1 MDKTKVYKIFS
12 IVLKTIVLLLSFG
25 YIYYKIFYNQDIDK
39 IRTSVQLAYGS
50 KTFVWYLLY
59 VLFLMPVNWGIETVK
74 WRYMILKIER
84 ITFYKSLKA
93 VLVGITF
100 SSFTPNRV
108 GDYFGRA
115 LMLENSGKQEGFLI
129 TIIGSIAQTIITIV
143 AGTIGII
150 WLKNFFFIHVFSLAY
165 ISYYILIIILIF
177 LTNVLKYDILK

>member
-1 MDKTKVYKIFS
+1 
-12 IVLKTIVLLLSFG
+12 
-25 YIYYKIFYNQDIDK
+25 
-39 IRTSVQLAYGS
+39 VQLAYGS

-59 VLFLMPVNWGIETVK
+59 VLFLMPVNWGIEIVK

-115 LMLENSGKQEGFLI
+115 LMFGKFR
-129 TIIGSIAQTIITIV
+129 
-143 AGTIGII
+143 
-150 WLKNFFFIHVFSLAY
+150 
-165 ISYYILIIILIF
+165 
-177 LTNVLKYDILK
+177 